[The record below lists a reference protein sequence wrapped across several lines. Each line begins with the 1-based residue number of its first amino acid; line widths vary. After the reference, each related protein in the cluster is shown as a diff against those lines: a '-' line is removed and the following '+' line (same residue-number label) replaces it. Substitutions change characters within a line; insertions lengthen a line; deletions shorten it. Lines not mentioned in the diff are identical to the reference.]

1 MRVGFENQCYEEL
14 GALISRI
21 VKPRKLIGQDLVNVP
36 EGHYY
41 TITYKNDLAMTNKS

>member
-1 MRVGFENQCYEEL
+1 M
-14 GALISRI
+14 
-21 VKPRKLIGQDLVNVP
+21 VKPGKLIGQDLADIP